1 MKKKIFSLILAVMMI
16 FTLVSCDEAAE
27 NVTSENVSSVVS
39 SEQSSDVSS
48 DASSDMPS
56 DVPSDVPSD
65 AVEPITLEEMQNMS
79 LSALI
84 GLEDRLTDEA
94 KTAFDIRKR
103 ELLEAYLYSLTR
115 SEEDAIGNM
124 DAHFEEQYESI
135 AENEEDLLEAYREHL
150 LKFAPVGKGNQLY
163 LDLKTMPEIEPQMPD
178 ILPEYEEGSIQLS
191 DWDKLQYRQ
200 AYYCYNYDHKGFIE
214 MALDIVLEDT
224 RGYHLDSYMSPIN
237 PETGET
243 LYNEMMTDL
252 CGSPYSKQIS
262 QIIEATEPKLLYII
276 KYFRITREEMEMAID
291 ILYDSMEGGGVYT
304 DYVLSNWS
312 PDHEFREI
320 PNLDIFY
327 TLDTE
332 IIKHYYRR
340 A

>member
-1 MKKKIFSLILAVMMI
+1 MKKKMFSLILAVMMI
-16 FTLVSCDEAAE
+16 FTLVSCGEVTD
-27 NVTSENVSSVVS
+27 NVSSENVSSVVS

-48 DASSDMPS
+48 NTS
-56 DVPSDVPSD
+56 SD

-79 LSALI
+79 LSALV

-94 KTAFDIRKR
+94 KTALDIRKS

-115 SEEDAIGNM
+115 SEEDAIANM

-163 LDLKTMPEIEPQMPD
+163 LDLKAMPEIEAQMPD
-178 ILPEYEEGSIQLS
+178 TLPEYEEGSIQLS
-191 DWDKLQYRQ
+191 DWDEFQYRQ

-224 RGYHLDSYMSPIN
+224 RGYNLDSPRN

-243 LYNEMMTDL
+243 LYNEMMTEL
-252 CGSPYSKQIS
+252 CSSPYSKQLS

-291 ILYDSMEGGGVYT
+291 ILYDSMEGDGVYT